1 MQWNWQTIV
10 IGVAFLCFLLLAKY
24 IVRISLAIVTWGKF
38 IYKLFFLFLSLAL
51 EELLCLRSQGKK
63 NKNLFW
69 VPAIAPLI
77 SVILSTFFVYITHV
91 DQKGVAIVRIS
102 YHSFSQLKYYCH
114 QEKKIK
120 DNNTISSDSC
130 SFVELLKVKHIEKG
144 INPSSVKQIYFT
156 GDNLLK
162 GFRIGA
168 VAGMIA
174 LTVSKS

>member
-1 MQWNWQTIV
+1 MPPYPSNLTSMVFICKLSLMHDKLNLMYCNFFLQWNWQTIV

-102 YHSFSQLKYYCH
+102 LITLFP
-114 QEKKIK
+114 
-120 DNNTISSDSC
+120 N
-130 SFVELLKVKHIEKG
+130 
-144 INPSSVKQIYFT
+144 
-156 GDNLLK
+156 
-162 GFRIGA
+162 
-168 VAGMIA
+168 
-174 LTVSKS
+174 